1 MLCQLDAASLHAQY
15 RARLH
20 GVLDELGVVGY
31 LVTSEMKC
39 AHAIMV
45 ARYNQLFQLVR
56 FDEHQP
62 GKMEKYVLHFE
73 K

>member
-56 FDEHQP
+56 FDELQP